1 MCCVGRKRM
10 FRLIFPSTGE
20 TATWKAAGSSAA
32 IAGGACT
39 ENKILP
45 AIGGLHIDIFNFGG
59 TQIEEA
65 NYIPAF
71 VSLHGI
77 LAFADGGT
85 GCGWRK
91 PG

>member
-1 MCCVGRKRM
+1 M

-45 AIGGLHIDIFNFGG
+45 AIGGLHIDI
-59 TQIEEA
+59 
-65 NYIPAF
+65 
-71 VSLHGI
+71 L
-77 LAFADGGT
+77 
-85 GCGWRK
+85 
-91 PG
+91 

>member
-1 MCCVGRKRM
+1 MSVVCCVGRKRT

-45 AIGGLHIDIFNFGG
+45 AIGGLDIDIFNFGG

-65 NYIPAF
+65 NYIPS
-71 VSLHGI
+71 VMSMHGI
-77 LAFADGGT
+77 RAFADGSSG
-85 GCGWRK
+85 
-91 PG
+91 

>member
-1 MCCVGRKRM
+1 M

-65 NYIPAF
+65 NYIPA
-71 VSLHGI
+71 VMSLHGI

-85 GCGWRK
+85 GCGWRR